1 MRKSR
6 AILSGLPVDTT
17 QQRVDPDRV
26 TQPSPGP
33 AINPPPHPADKHKH
47 MDTRT
52 VYALL
57 AVAFVMATLYIMR
70 RRVRQGKRVGK
81 F

>member
-1 MRKSR
+1 
-6 AILSGLPVDTT
+6 
-17 QQRVDPDRV
+17 
-26 TQPSPGP
+26 
-33 AINPPPHPADKHKH
+33 

-52 VYALL
+52 AFALL

-70 RRVRQGKRVGK
+70 RRVRQGKRVAK